1 MAAALIFCLQYLS
14 VGGDL
19 KSPDL
24 LRNIRILSPNKGALR
39 ERKGHS
45 DEKTPIFEVF
55 HKVLDDK

>member
-1 MAAALIFCLQYLS
+1 MTAALIFCLQYLS

-24 LRNIRILSPNKGALR
+24 LRNIRILSPNEGALR

-45 DEKTPIFEVF
+45 DEKTPIFDVF

>member
-1 MAAALIFCLQYLS
+1 MTAALIFCLQYLS

-39 ERKGHS
+39 ERKGPS
-45 DEKTPIFEVF
+45 DEKTPFFEVF
-55 HKVLDDK
+55 RKVLDDK